1 MKMEKQKS
9 IFSLLFF
16 EQTLLSN
23 RLRYRLEI
31 LKLIQKILMKGSLLR
46 ILITIFVVF

>member
-23 RLRYRLEI
+23 CLTYRLENFKTYSTDSNGGKR
-31 LKLIQKILMKGSLLR
+31 LSE
-46 ILITIFVVF
+46 F

>member
-1 MKMEKQKS
+1 MKMEKQNE

-23 RLRYRLEI
+23 RLRYCLA
-31 LKLIQKILMKGSLLR
+31 
-46 ILITIFVVF
+46 IFTTYSKHSNRGKRVSEF

>member
-16 EQTLLSN
+16 EQTLLSD
-23 RLRYRLEI
+23 RLRYRLKI
-31 LKLIQKILMKGSLLR
+31 FKSYLKHSNGEKCVSE
-46 ILITIFVVF
+46 F

>member
-9 IFSLLFF
+9 IFSLVFF

-23 RLRYRLEI
+23 HLRYRLEI
-31 LKLIQKILMKGSLLR
+31 FKTYTKDSNGGKHVSE
-46 ILITIFVVF
+46 F

>member
-9 IFSLLFF
+9 IFSLLFL

-23 RLRYRLEI
+23 RFRYRLE
-31 LKLIQKILMKGSLLR
+31 LFKTYSKHFNRGKGVSE
-46 ILITIFVVF
+46 F

>member
-16 EQTLLSN
+16 EQTLLGN
-23 RLRYRLEI
+23 RFRYRLENFKTYSKDSNGG
-31 LKLIQKILMKGSLLR
+31 KLVSES
-46 ILITIFVVF
+46 

>member
-9 IFSLLFF
+9 IFSLLIF

-31 LKLIQKILMKGSLLR
+31 FKSYSKDSNGGNCVSG
-46 ILITIFVVF
+46 F

>member
-16 EQTLLSN
+16 EQILLSN

-31 LKLIQKILMKGSLLR
+31 KKNYSKDSNGRKRVSE
-46 ILITIFVVF
+46 F

>member
-23 RLRYRLEI
+23 RLRYCLEI
-31 LKLIQKILMKGSLLR
+31 CLTYSKDSNGGN
-46 ILITIFVVF
+46 FVSEF

>member
-1 MKMEKQKS
+1 MKMDKQKS

-31 LKLIQKILMKGSLLR
+31 FKTYSKDSNEGKNVSE
-46 ILITIFVVF
+46 F

>member
-23 RLRYRLEI
+23 RLRYHLEI
-31 LKLIQKILMKGSLLR
+31 FKTYSKDSNGGKCVSE
-46 ILITIFVVF
+46 F

>member
-1 MKMEKQKS
+1 MKMDKQKS

-31 LKLIQKILMKGSLLR
+31 FKTYSKDSNEGKSVSE
-46 ILITIFVVF
+46 F

>member
-23 RLRYRLEI
+23 FLRYHLEI
-31 LKLIQKILMKGSLLR
+31 LKTYSKHSNRGKGVSE
-46 ILITIFVVF
+46 F

>member
-23 RLRYRLEI
+23 CLRYRLKI
-31 LKLIQKILMKGSLLR
+31 LKTYPKHSNGVKRVSD
-46 ILITIFVVF
+46 F

>member
-23 RLRYRLEI
+23 RLRYRLENF
-31 LKLIQKILMKGSLLR
+31 KTYSKDSNGGKGVSE
-46 ILITIFVVF
+46 F

>member
-9 IFSLLFF
+9 ISSLLFF

-23 RLRYRLEI
+23 CLRYRLEF
-31 LKLIQKILMKGSLLR
+31 LKTYPKHSNGGKCVSE
-46 ILITIFVVF
+46 FVVF